1 MDHDECVV
9 VEDNPH
15 DQRAGAEKQVKMRV
29 ERKMSVDEEGM
40 TFFSYQMNTLVP
52 DTRYRYSLT
61 YSYDGRYAK
70 LAPWASFMTVA
81 LTAPDRPPQEAFKL
95 SSEACTI
102 VRVSVPITS
111 LDHYQDAVGKRK
123 RSGIESRRLQCVRKG
138 GCRRLGT

>member
-1 MDHDECVV
+1 MTSFKYVLTVCRVVETHRVDAHMDHDECVV

-81 LTAPDRPPQEAFKL
+81 LTAPDRPPRKPL
-95 SSEACTI
+95 SS
-102 VRVSVPITS
+102 VV
-111 LDHYQDAVGKRK
+111 KRA
-123 RSGIESRRLQCVRKG
+123 Q
-138 GCRRLGT
+138 